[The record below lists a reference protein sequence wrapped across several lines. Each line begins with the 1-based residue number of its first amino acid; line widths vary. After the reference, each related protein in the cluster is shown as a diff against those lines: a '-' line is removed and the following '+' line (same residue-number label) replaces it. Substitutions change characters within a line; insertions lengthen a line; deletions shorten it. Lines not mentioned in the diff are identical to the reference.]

1 MNLRIY
7 CIFPLRIQKI
17 IPGLCTKL
25 VTKTDRSARRAMTT
39 SFEISSILNPVQ
51 AQDTSRQEDVEVL
64 PLVEKLCDALE
75 TQRIAYCHWKSN
87 DVIERSA
94 NGQNDL
100 DLLISRA
107 DATRFTEILAQ
118 LEFKQAKAPLEK
130 QMPAVLDYY
139 GYDQE
144 VDKFIHVHAH
154 YQLIMGHDMTKNFRL
169 PIETPY
175 IESSVRKN
183 LFRVP
188 EAEFEFIVFVVR
200 VVLKHSTWDTILGH
214 EGKLKTS
221 ERRELSYLRNRI
233 DQAHVHEILKCHFPF
248 IY

>member
-1 MNLRIY
+1 MNLRMY

-64 PLVEKLCDALE
+64 PLVKKLCDALE

-144 VDKFIHVHAH
+144 ADKFIHVHAH

-169 PIETPY
+169 PIEKPY
-175 IESSVRKN
+175 IESAVQK
-183 LFRVP
+183 
-188 EAEFEFIVFVVR
+188 
-200 VVLKHSTWDTILGH
+200 
-214 EGKLKTS
+214 
-221 ERRELSYLRNRI
+221 
-233 DQAHVHEILKCHFPF
+233 
-248 IY
+248 